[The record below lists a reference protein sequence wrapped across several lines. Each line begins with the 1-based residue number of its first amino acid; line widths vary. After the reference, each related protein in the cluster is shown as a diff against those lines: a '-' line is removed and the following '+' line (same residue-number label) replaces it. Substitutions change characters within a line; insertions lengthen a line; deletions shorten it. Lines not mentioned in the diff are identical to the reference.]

1 MRPLH
6 RHRQEVEGSFA
17 IRAEEQTMKA
27 STLAVYGRQCQIE
40 WVGDEPLDLP
50 DAVEKLLV
58 DDELKDS
65 RAGVRL
71 LWATL
76 LEVYPTEQALTVAS
90 YTYCG
95 YLHLLWLPTLTVAT
109 YTYCG
114 VLHLRWLHSLWLAYL
129 LWPTYYGWR
138 TAQAHSPPHAALA
151 VAAPTVAIRPMTTLT
166 AAALT
171 VACCYCTYCVGAVP
185 YSSVTYC
192 AGGARGGGAQL
203 SDRAAVP

>member
-76 LEVYPTEQALTVAS
+76 LEVYPTEQALTVDS
-90 YTYCG
+90 HTYCG
-95 YLHLLWLPTLTVAT
+95 
-109 YTYCG
+109 
-114 VLHLRWLHSLWLAYL
+114 
-129 LWPTYYGWR
+129 
-138 TAQAHSPPHAALA
+138 
-151 VAAPTVAIRPMTTLT
+151 
-166 AAALT
+166 
-171 VACCYCTYCVGAVP
+171 
-185 YSSVTYC
+185 
-192 AGGARGGGAQL
+192 
-203 SDRAAVP
+203 

>member
-1 MRPLH
+1 
-6 RHRQEVEGSFA
+6 
-17 IRAEEQTMKA
+17 MKA

-90 YTYCG
+90 HTYCG
-95 YLHLLWLPTLTVAT
+95 YLHLLWRVTLTVACYVYGGCTHYGWRT
-109 YTYCG
+109 YYGLLTMAG
-114 VLHLRWLHSLWLAYL
+114 VPRRPIALHTRHSLWLHL
-129 LWPTYYGWR
+129 LWLYV
-138 TAQAHSPPHAALA
+138 L
-151 VAAPTVAIRPMTTLT
+151 
-166 AAALT
+166 
-171 VACCYCTYCVGAVP
+171 
-185 YSSVTYC
+185 
-192 AGGARGGGAQL
+192 
-203 SDRAAVP
+203 

>member
-95 YLHLLWLPTLTVAT
+95 YLHLLWRVTLTVACYVYGGCTHYGWRT
-109 YTYCG
+109 YYGLLTMAG
-114 VLHLRWLHSLWLAYL
+114 VPRRPIALHTRHSLWLHL
-129 LWPTYYGWR
+129 LWLYV
-138 TAQAHSPPHAALA
+138 L
-151 VAAPTVAIRPMTTLT
+151 
-166 AAALT
+166 
-171 VACCYCTYCVGAVP
+171 
-185 YSSVTYC
+185 
-192 AGGARGGGAQL
+192 
-203 SDRAAVP
+203 